1 MTLRCWSL
9 VSRPWHH
16 QRNPNISNY
25 PFLSFDIET
34 NSMRKCLLKLFS
46 LLQKEFQPQSLK
58 YPNRRGANWSF
69 QVSACLSP
77 WTWTTVE
84 SQHFGVC
91 LWWVLTIKYNWWQYD
106 TIQNPKRNFFPA
118 TMRAMHRM
126 GKTWRGVF
134 SDNSSKNRGE
144 QLCIVHRCSFQVIKA
159 SFIYLT
165 NYTS

>member
-9 VSRPWHH
+9 VSRPWHY

-46 LLQKEFQPQSLK
+46 LLQKKEFQPQSLK

-91 LWWVLTIKYNWWQYD
+91 LRWVLTIKYNWWQYD
-106 TIQNPKRNFFPA
+106 TIQNQKRNFFSGNNESNTQDGENVARRIQRQFFKKQRWA
-118 TMRAMHRM
+118 TVYCPQ
-126 GKTWRGVF
+126 VF
-134 SDNSSKNRGE
+134 ISG
-144 QLCIVHRCSFQVIKA
+144 H
-159 SFIYLT
+159 
-165 NYTS
+165 